1 MKIRIV
7 RNVFLI
13 LLSLLIGA
21 FISGMLLL
29 RLYEDDFGEAIIESI
44 KTQLN
49 AEVIIG
55 NTSFSYFSSFPLV
68 SCDFEDILV
77 KDNQG
82 RELVNAK
89 ILGLRLNMY
98 NLLRK
103 SLKLENILI
112 KDGVIHIV
120 YDRKGQANYDI
131 LNSSNDEGY
140 IKHTSLDYV
149 GFEDVRL
156 LIDHY
161 KSDWHLDSKL
171 ADIKLKYEDNIEQSL
186 FSLSGKAILRAY
198 EQGAW
203 KLTEKLNLELDA
215 SGNGVKKTSAW
226 SINSESLKINDQK
239 AELLCNWKNSAQST
253 IDVSFSIKNGE
264 FEELMSILSEGK
276 YKEDEFKMRG
286 SYDLRLHMKGPN
298 AKGQFPEFK
307 LSGSINK
314 GYFKNRNY
322 NQAFEDVSTNFE
334 IYKAL
339 NQSWDAAEFNL
350 HDLKLRSNELSFGLN
365 ITGINLIDPSIV
377 MTGSGALSLSALSG
391 LMRIPENYEIKRGVA
406 GIEEMKFSLKRHG
419 ETWKLGEVS
428 GRCTFENLVSSFN
441 EAKVEIPLAKVEWSN
456 EVLLFTPFDGA
467 LNGQEFRIGGRVKDF
482 RQSLNRKSLK
492 MIIDGRIAGIT
503 YEDLLKLGRKDQAI
517 LSDTTSEQSSSWTY
531 DIDVLLDIDEF
542 YYDHVEFVDNSVDLE
557 WNQKYLDF
565 TVQTSAFEGALDGR
579 GRLHLKERH
588 ELDLMLSTASIN
600 IEELLKGF
608 KNFDQ
613 EVVEYK
619 NLRGKSNTKSVIR
632 VFWNDEWTF
641 MPNELQVYSDLEIID
656 GELLGL
662 DMLYAFSDWIK
673 LRDLM
678 HIKFSRMQ
686 NLLEISNGKVYVPH
700 MFVQSNA
707 MNLTLAG
714 EHGFD
719 NSIDYSFKINAG
731 QVLWN
736 KVKKYKND
744 KQALPAKRQGMF
756 NMYYK
761 LRGTVEDYTVEN
773 DRDAVQS
780 HFEHSLVHE
789 EIIYEELRRAF
800 PSLIRKEFEPEEWM
814 DMGYRNPKAGTYQG
828 TADSVGLDYVEL
840 DEEYIDGF

>member
-1 MKIRIV
+1 
-7 RNVFLI
+7 
-13 LLSLLIGA
+13 
-21 FISGMLLL
+21 
-29 RLYEDDFGEAIIESI
+29 
-44 KTQLN
+44 
-49 AEVIIG
+49 
-55 NTSFSYFSSFPLV
+55 
-68 SCDFEDILV
+68 
-77 KDNQG
+77 
-82 RELVNAK
+82 
-89 ILGLRLNMY
+89 
-98 NLLRK
+98 
-103 SLKLENILI
+103 
-112 KDGVIHIV
+112 
-120 YDRKGQANYDI
+120 
-131 LNSSNDEGY
+131 
-140 IKHTSLDYV
+140 
-149 GFEDVRL
+149 
-156 LIDHY
+156 
-161 KSDWHLDSKL
+161 
-171 ADIKLKYEDNIEQSL
+171 
-186 FSLSGKAILRAY
+186 
-198 EQGAW
+198 
-203 KLTEKLNLELDA
+203 
-215 SGNGVKKTSAW
+215 
-226 SINSESLKINDQK
+226 
-239 AELLCNWKNSAQST
+239 
-253 IDVSFSIKNGE
+253 
-264 FEELMSILSEGK
+264 
-276 YKEDEFKMRG
+276 
-286 SYDLRLHMKGPN
+286 
-298 AKGQFPEFK
+298 
-307 LSGSINK
+307 
-314 GYFKNRNY
+314 
-322 NQAFEDVSTNFE
+322 
-334 IYKAL
+334 
-339 NQSWDAAEFNL
+339 
-350 HDLKLRSNELSFGLN
+350 
-365 ITGINLIDPSIV
+365 
-377 MTGSGALSLSALSG
+377 
-391 LMRIPENYEIKRGVA
+391 
-406 GIEEMKFSLKRHG
+406 
-419 ETWKLGEVS
+419 
-428 GRCTFENLVSSFN
+428 
-441 EAKVEIPLAKVEWSN
+441 
-456 EVLLFTPFDGA
+456 
-467 LNGQEFRIGGRVKDF
+467 
-482 RQSLNRKSLK
+482 
-492 MIIDGRIAGIT
+492 
-503 YEDLLKLGRKDQAI
+503 
-517 LSDTTSEQSSSWTY
+517 
-531 DIDVLLDIDEF
+531 
-542 YYDHVEFVDNSVDLE
+542 
-557 WNQKYLDF
+557 
-565 TVQTSAFEGALDGR
+565 
-579 GRLHLKERH
+579 
-588 ELDLMLSTASIN
+588 MLSTASIN